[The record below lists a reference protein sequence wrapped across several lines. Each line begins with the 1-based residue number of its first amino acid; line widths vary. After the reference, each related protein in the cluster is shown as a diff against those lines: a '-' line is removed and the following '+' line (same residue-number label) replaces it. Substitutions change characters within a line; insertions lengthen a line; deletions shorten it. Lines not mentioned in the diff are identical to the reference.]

1 MRFLSAAAIAAA
13 SLALAGCPN
22 PNNIGVQVYGSVVVT
37 ALNSDT
43 GQPIA
48 GADVSAGSNFT
59 CTTGTNGMCPAPLQL
74 PVGTW
79 TINAFA
85 PGLTGSVSGVKVTE
99 NQQTPVTIDMHP

>member
-22 PNNIGVQVYGSVVVT
+22 PNNIGVQIYGSVVVT
-37 ALNSDT
+37 AVNADS
-43 GQPIA
+43 GQPVA
-48 GADVSAGSNFT
+48 GADASAGSNFT
-59 CTTGTNGMCPAPLQL
+59 CTTVANGMCTISQV

-85 PGLTGSVSGVKVTE
+85 PGLTGSVSGVKVAE